1 MYTEYIKKAAE
12 YFYANDQPNRG
23 SMMDDAAREVERLR
37 KIEAAAVEAFDNCV
51 LYDDK
56 CHICTNTY
64 SYEFS
69 KEHAPDCKLKKL
81 EEALGE

>member
-1 MYTEYIKKAAE
+1 MSALDKLIAFYDKIPQGCSLLGTEAAAE
-12 YFYANDQPNRG
+12 LE
-23 SMMDDAAREVERLR
+23 SLR
-37 KIEAAAVEAFDNCV
+37 KIEAAAKEVFDNCV

>member
-1 MYTEYIKKAAE
+1 MSKSMLKRLRTQIPQDKAVVLDPHEYA
-12 YFYANDQPNRG
+12 
-23 SMMDDAAREVERLR
+23 RLR
-37 KIEAAAVEAFDNCV
+37 KIEAAAKEAFDNCV

-56 CHICTNTY
+56 CHVCTNTY